1 MLSRIKANQ
10 SLILSLLIGLF
21 FILILHFK
29 ISYSLIPILLA
40 LTGLGLLY
48 PSIKQKNGQ
57 WDSQTK
63 WLVGAFGV
71 YFLLFVLSLIIHK
84 GKANELD
91 LASRALLALPILAVC
106 LKTTLKHLWIIYA
119 ILIAGLVAGGIALV
133 QVFGLELAKPFPRFM
148 HIQAG
153 DIVMSLAVFAFC
165 ALFYF
170 YAKRNKVMMSVS
182 LIAAL
187 SAMIASFLTGARG
200 AWVSVPFVLIIIFW
214 LNRKNLS
221 KWLTISVALIFVIG
235 GLAASNMIKNR
246 IAEAQNDITVYMEH
260 NDGNTSLGARFDMWK
275 SAVLGIQEKPIFGWG
290 LQGVKEMRKQHFAE
304 KKISQYAADFDHAH
318 NQFLH
323 DGSARG
329 LLGLAAL
336 LAIFLVPLNI
346 FRKNLS
352 LAPTGSLANLWGVM
366 GISHILLT
374 MSYCLSQ
381 GFLSHT
387 SGAMFYFVTVIL
399 FIGLQK
405 NAINQPLVKE

>member
-1 MLSRIKANQ
+1 MLSHIKANQ
-10 SLILSLLIGLF
+10 SMILSLLIGLF

-48 PSIKQKNGQ
+48 LSIKQKNRQ

-63 WLVGAFGV
+63 WLVGAFV
-71 YFLLFVLSLIIHK
+71 FYFLLFLLSLIIHK
-84 GKANELD
+84 GKTNELD
-91 LASRALLALPILAVC
+91 LASRALLALPILAIC
-106 LKTTLKHLWIIYA
+106 LQTTLKHLWILYA
-119 ILIAGLVAGGIALV
+119 ILIAGLIAGAVALI
-133 QVFGLELAKPFPRFM
+133 QVFGLGLAKPFPRFM

-170 YAKRNKVMMSVS
+170 YAQRNKIMIGIS

-187 SAMIASFLTGARG
+187 FAMIASFLTGARG
-200 AWVSVPFVLIIIFW
+200 AWVGVPFVLLVVFW
-214 LNRKNLS
+214 LNRTNFS
-221 KWLTISVALIFVIG
+221 KWVVIG
-235 GLAASNMIKNR
+235 IACVVVVGSITGGNMIKQR
-246 IAEAQNDITVYMEH
+246 FAKAQSDITLYVEK
-260 NDGNTSLGARFDMWK
+260 NNANTSLGARFDMWK
-275 SAVLGIQEKPIFGWG
+275 SALLGMQEKPIFGWG
-290 LQGVKEMRKQHFAE
+290 LQGVKEMRQQHLKE
-304 KKISQYAADFDHAH
+304 KRISKYAANFDHAH

-329 LLGLAAL
+329 LLGLSAL

-346 FRKNLS
+346 LRKNLS
-352 LAPTGSLANLWGVM
+352 LTSTGSLANLWGVM

-387 SGAMFYFVTVIL
+387 SGAMFYFVSVIL

-405 NAINQPLVKE
+405 NAINQSLVKE

>member
-63 WLVGAFGV
+63 WLVGAFGA

-106 LKTTLKHLWIIYA
+106 LKTTLKHLWILYA
-119 ILIAGLVAGGIALV
+119 ILIAGLIAGGVALV
-133 QVFGLELAKPFPRFM
+133 QVFGLGLPKPFPRFM

-170 YAKRNKVMMSVS
+170 YAKRNYTMLAIS
-182 LIAAL
+182 LIAGL
-187 SAMIASFLTGARG
+187 FAMIASFLTGARG
-200 AWVSVPFVLIIIFW
+200 AWVGVPFVLLAIFW
-214 LNRKNLS
+214 INRKNFS
-221 KWLTISVALIFVIG
+221 KWVAISLAFIVLISGVSAG
-235 GLAASNMIKNR
+235 NMIKQR
-246 IAEAQNDITVYMEH
+246 VAEAQYDIQAYIDN

-275 SAVLGIQEKPIFGWG
+275 SAVLGMQEKPIFGWG
-290 LQGVKEMRKQHFAE
+290 LQGVKGMRKQHFAE

-336 LAIFLVPLNI
+336 LSIFLVPLNI

>member
-106 LKTTLKHLWIIYA
+106 LKTTLKHLWILYA
-119 ILIAGLVAGGIALV
+119 ILIAGLIAGGVALV
-133 QVFGLELAKPFPRFM
+133 QVFGLGLPKPFPRFM

-170 YAKRNKVMMSVS
+170 YAKRNYTMLAIS
-182 LIAAL
+182 LIAGL
-187 SAMIASFLTGARG
+187 FAMIASFLTGARG
-200 AWVSVPFVLIIIFW
+200 AWVGVPFVLLAIFW
-214 LNRKNLS
+214 INRKNFS
-221 KWLTISVALIFVIG
+221 KWVAISLAFIVLISGVSAG
-235 GLAASNMIKNR
+235 NMIKQR
-246 IAEAQNDITVYMEH
+246 VAEAQYDIQAYIDN

-275 SAVLGIQEKPIFGWG
+275 SALLGMQEKPIFGWG

-304 KKISQYAADFDHAH
+304 KKISQTASDFDHAH

-346 FRKNLS
+346 LRKNLS
-352 LAPTGSLANLWGVM
+352 LVPIDSLANLWGVM

>member
-1 MLSRIKANQ
+1 MLNRIKANQ

-40 LTGLGLLY
+40 LIGLGLLY
-48 PSIKQKNGQ
+48 LSIKQKNRQ
-57 WDSQTK
+57 WDSQIK
-63 WLVGAFGV
+63 WLVGAFVV

-84 GKANELD
+84 GKTNELD

-106 LKTTLKHLWIIYA
+106 LKTTLKHLWILYA
-119 ILIAGLVAGGIALV
+119 ILIAGLIAGAVALI
-133 QVFGLELAKPFPRFM
+133 QVFGLGLAKPFPRFM

-170 YAKRNKVMMSVS
+170 YAQRNKIMMGIS

-187 SAMIASFLTGARG
+187 FAMIASFLTGARG
-200 AWVSVPFVLIIIFW
+200 AWVGVPFVLIVIFW

-221 KWLTISVALIFVIG
+221 KWITISIALIFVIG
-235 GLAASNMIKNR
+235 GLATSNMIKSR
-246 IAEAQNDITVYMEH
+246 IAEAQSDITIYVEH
-260 NDGNTSLGARFDMWK
+260 NDGNSSLGARFDMWK
-275 SAVLGIQEKPIFGWG
+275 SALLGMQEKPIFGWG

-336 LAIFLVPLNI
+336 LAVFLVPLNI
-346 FRKNLS
+346 LRKNLS
-352 LAPTGSLANLWGVM
+352 LVPIGSLANLWGVM

-387 SGAMFYFVTVIL
+387 SGAMFYFVSVIL

-405 NAINQPLVKE
+405 NAINQSLIKE

>member
-21 FILILHFK
+21 FILILHFR
-29 ISYSLIPILLA
+29 ISYSLLPILLA

-106 LKTTLKHLWIIYA
+106 LKTTLKHLWILYA
-119 ILIAGLVAGGIALV
+119 ILIAGLVAGGVALV
-133 QVFGLELAKPFPRFM
+133 QVFGLGLAKPFPRFM

-170 YAKRNKVMMSVS
+170 YAKRNKMMIGIS

-187 SAMIASFLTGARG
+187 VAMIASFLTGARG
-200 AWVSVPFVLIIIFW
+200 AWVGAPFVLLVVFW
-214 LNRKNLS
+214 LNRKNFS
-221 KWLTISVALIFVIG
+221 KWVVIG
-235 GLAASNMIKNR
+235 IACVVVIGSVTSGNMIKQR
-246 IAEAQNDITVYMEH
+246 VAKAQSDITLYVEK
-260 NDGNTSLGARFDMWK
+260 NNANTSLGARFDMWK
-275 SAVLGIQEKPIFGWG
+275 SAVLGMQEKPIFGWG
-290 LQGVKEMRKQHFAE
+290 LQGVKEMRQQHLKE
-304 KKISQYAADFDHAH
+304 KKISKYAVNFDHAH

-329 LLGLAAL
+329 VLGLAAL